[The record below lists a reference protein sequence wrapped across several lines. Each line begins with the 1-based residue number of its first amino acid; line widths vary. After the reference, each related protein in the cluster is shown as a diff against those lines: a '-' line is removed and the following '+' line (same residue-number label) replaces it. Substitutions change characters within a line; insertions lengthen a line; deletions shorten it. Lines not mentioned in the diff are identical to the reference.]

1 MTRPRPA
8 SVEAFQ
14 RNAFFATVLVAMP
27 ELDSAEEL
35 DSRDA
40 LDSAEELDSRDALD
54 SAEELDS
61 RDALDSAEELDSR
74 DALDSVVEALELDTI
89 ASAEDDAVSEPLSD
103 SEFVVPAAITVP
115 ATMRLKIL
123 AFM

>member
-27 ELDSAEEL
+27 E
-35 DSRDA
+35 
-40 LDSAEELDSRDALD
+40 LD